1 MQKQGIPHP
10 ISRLPNKQ
18 KRVNTCQLA
27 AEIPLTVVRRRFRQ
41 ILIDLLL
48 EKSLQFERGF
58 FELWEQISYR
68 PKNKLGRKSWI
79 HN

>member
-1 MQKQGIPHP
+1 MQKQGIPHL

-48 EKSLQFERGF
+48 EKSLQFERVF

-68 PKNKLGRKSWI
+68 HKNKLGRKSWI